1 MRPVGI
7 ANRAGATMRTSID
20 IDAELLARAMTAAG
34 LTTKRATVEAGLRLP
49 VRMSEQTK
57 ALADIK
63 GLG

>member
-1 MRPVGI
+1 
-7 ANRAGATMRTSID
+7 MRTSID